1 MTEDTPLDSRQL
13 LPSIDV
19 SKPNVA
25 RVYDALLG
33 GKDNFAA
40 DREFVA
46 GWLTVA
52 PKAALGA
59 VTGRNFLRRVV
70 RYLVS
75 EAGITQFLDIGSGLP
90 TQGNVSEVA
99 HEVNPA
105 ARVVHV
111 DNDPV
116 VYSHGMA
123 LLANERTSGF
133 VLGDIRRPA
142 EILGNPGT
150 KALIDF
156 TQPVGLLLLSILHHV
171 KDHEDPAGIAA
182 QLRDAMPPGS
192 YLAISSLRL
201 PSSHLPERAFI
212 TERQEAFEETLGS
225 GSWRTDE
232 EILSWFGD
240 WELAEPGYGPLM
252 DWRPPVQG
260 GIGRDPIYHTFF
272 GGVAR
277 KTQGLSIS

>member
-1 MTEDTPLDSRQL
+1 MIEKTPLDSRQML
-13 LPSIDV
+13 AGIDI
-19 SKPNVA
+19 SRPNVA

-46 GWLTVA
+46 EWLKVA

-59 VTGRNFLRRVV
+59 ATGRKFLHRVV
-70 RYLVS
+70 RYLAS

-90 TQGNVSEVA
+90 TRGNVSEVA

-111 DNDPV
+111 DKDPV
-116 VYSHGMA
+116 VYSHSMA
-123 LLANERTSGF
+123 LLANARTTGF
-133 VLGDIRRPA
+133 VLGDIRRPT
-142 EILGNPGT
+142 EILDNPET

-182 QLRDAMPPGS
+182 QLRDAMPAGS

-201 PSSHLPERAFI
+201 PSSGLPEHAFI
-212 TERQEAFEETLGS
+212 NERQEAFEETLGS
-225 GSWRTDE
+225 GSWRSDE

-240 WELAEPGYGPLM
+240 WELAEPGYVPLVE
-252 DWRPPVQG
+252 WRPPVLD
-260 GIGRDPIYHTFF
+260 GIARDAIYHTFF
-272 GGVAR
+272 GGVAK
-277 KTQGLSIS
+277 KTRDPGTS